1 MATRVLVGSIL
12 IAALCGVFWL
22 DWWLEQG
29 VRWHVVGLPMA
40 VVLLVLILIAM
51 IEMFVLCAIV
61 KVLILLFSGLL
72 GAALLGSLPF
82 WWQFLS
88 PIPPSGE
95 HVLLILAVIMLVVF
109 ADQMMRSRTADA
121 IRAIACTFL
130 AVLYLGVG
138 GAMMLGIRVRSGVPV
153 FVLFLGAVKFTDIG
167 AYFVGSR
174 IGRHKM
180 VPWLSPHKSWE
191 GLVGGLAAAAGI
203 SMLLTA
209 VLRLPL
215 TLPNAAVFG
224 AVVGLFG
231 QFADLCESLLKRS
244 ANVKD
249 SGWIVLGSGG
259 VLDLLDSPLLAA
271 PVGYMMLGILR

>member
-1 MATRVLVGSIL
+1 M